1 MLISTA
7 VVQDGKQ
14 ADTVQ
19 TVVTRGIWKEIAEN
33 LVENVEVTTYLSL
46 HKAYIFKFDSS
57 KINKVANLD
66 NVQIS
71 MS

>member
-19 TVVTRGIWKEIAEN
+19 TVVTRGLWKHIAEN

-46 HKAYIFKFDSS
+46 HKG
-57 KINKVANLD
+57 
-66 NVQIS
+66 
-71 MS
+71 

>member
-7 VVQDGKQ
+7 AVQDGKQ

-46 HKAYIFKFDSS
+46 HKAYIFKLDS
-57 KINKVANLD
+57 
-66 NVQIS
+66 
-71 MS
+71 